1 MHGGIFFFF
10 RHKITLYSDFL
21 IRSCHCLVSKEQI
34 DVDDQFDPLVVFGYE
49 FSNLSMKKTMYII
62 QQKGTS

>member
-1 MHGGIFFFF
+1 MAEFFFPLDI
-10 RHKITLYSDFL
+10 KKTLYSDFL
-21 IRSCHCLVSKEQI
+21 IRSCHCLVSKEPI

-49 FSNLSMKKTMYII
+49 FSNLSMKKTMFII